1 MTTFEKYLIVNH
13 MVNYYKDNLDQIF
26 SVLSDPTRRKI
37 VEELSKGEKTVKKLA
52 EPFDMSLPA
61 FTKHLKILENAGV
74 VTFKKEG
81 RYKYYSLKPEALES
95 AIQWMNHWRT
105 YWESQLSRLETY
117 FDNLEDEEDEGGKS

>member
-1 MTTFEKYLIVNH
+1 
-13 MVNYYKDNLDQIF
+13 MVNYYKDNLDDVF

-61 FTKHLKILENAGV
+61 VSKHLKILEKADL

-81 RYKYYSLKPEALES
+81 RYKIYRLNPEVFEA
-95 AIQWMNHWRT
+95 AVQWMNHWRS
-105 YWESQLSRLETY
+105 YWEGQLSRLEDY
-117 FDNLEDEEDEGGKS
+117 FDGLEDK